1 VQVLIDEIKQKSR
14 TSKKKEIKKI
24 TKTRESIWNF
34 QYLINRYSRKEKK
47 EEEQEKKE

>member
-34 QYLINRYSRKEKK
+34 QYLINRYSKEEK